1 VEISRQRGEGF
12 ALVTPGQVVTPGDA
26 DTLHHVLLQ
35 AFAEGD
41 DAVVCDLTAAGEA
54 PAARRIVL
62 AVAERV
68 SPWPGAVL
76 VVLGERMSGECPSA
90 GIAVAGRLA
99 DAVELVARRP
109 RPSQA
114 RRILEPLL
122 EAPALARAIL
132 RRTLSAWGADGYGD
146 DALIVVDEL
155 VANAVLHAGTE
166 IELRLALHP
175 DRLGI
180 AVADRSAARPSL
192 EHPGG
197 GAEHGRGL
205 LLVDAVAGAWHVL
218 PRPHGGKVV
227 RAVLV
232 AAPSTAEPRVLS
244 SSQPWSVGPRG
255 GPS

>member
-12 ALVTPGQVVTPGDA
+12 ALVTAGQVVTPGDA
-26 DTLHHVLLQ
+26 DRLHHVLLQ

-41 DAVVCDLTAAGEA
+41 DVVVCDLTAADEA
-54 PAARRIVL
+54 PGVRRAVL

-76 VVLGERMSGECPSA
+76 VVLGERMPGEPPPA
-90 GIAVAGRLA
+90 GVAVAGRLA
-99 DAVELVARRP
+99 DAVELVAVRLRP
-109 RPSQA
+109 QQA
-114 RRILEPLL
+114 RGILEPLL
-122 EAPALARAIL
+122 EAPALARTFL
-132 RRTLSAWGADGYGD
+132 RSAVSAWGADGYGD

-166 IELRLALHP
+166 IELRLALGP

-180 AVADRSAARPSL
+180 AVADRSPARPSL

-197 GAEHGRGL
+197 GSEHGRGL
-205 LLVDAVAGAWHVL
+205 LLVDAVAGSWHVL
-218 PRPHGGKVV
+218 PRPDGGKVV

-232 AAPSTAEPRVLS
+232 AAPLTLGPRVLS
-244 SSQPWSVGPRG
+244 S
-255 GPS
+255 